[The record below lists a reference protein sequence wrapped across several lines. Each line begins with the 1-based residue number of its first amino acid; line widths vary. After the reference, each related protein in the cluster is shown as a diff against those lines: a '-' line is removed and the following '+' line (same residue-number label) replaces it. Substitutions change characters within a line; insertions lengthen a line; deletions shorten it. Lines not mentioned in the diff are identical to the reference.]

1 MHDELWITA
10 LFNKYL
16 AGVANTLLS
25 VVRLHAEDPA
35 RPWGNF
41 VTMQFLVVFIFIGVF
56 AYLRPRLSA
65 DRPGRMQHVF
75 EIVYGFLR
83 EQTDD
88 VVGHGG
94 TRYLHFFGTIFLFIL
109 FCNLIGLVP
118 SLESPTMFTPV
129 PLGCAL
135 AVFIYYNIVGL
146 RAVGG
151 VGYAKH
157 FMGPVWWLAPLMI
170 PIEIFS
176 HLARLLSLTIRLVR
190 QHVRGRAGD
199 AGVHEPGP
207 AWSAGHLHGLARFRG
222 VFAGFRF
229 HPAHDELR
237 LRSGVARTLIPA
249 LCRFQCE
256 PGCKRMT
263 GTTSWERNHS

>member
-1 MHDELWITA
+1 
-10 LFNKYL
+10 
-16 AGVANTLLS
+16 
-25 VVRLHAEDPA
+25 
-35 RPWGNF
+35 
-41 VTMQFLVVFIFIGVF
+41 MQFLVVFVFIAVF

-94 TRYLHFFGTIFLFIL
+94 TKYLHFFGTIFLFIL

-118 SLESPTMFTPV
+118 TLESPTMFTPV

-151 VGYAKH
+151 LGYAKH

-170 PIEIFS
+170 PIEFFS
-176 HLARLLSLTIRLVR
+176 HLGRLLSLTARLY
-190 QHVRGRAGD
+190 ANM
-199 AGVHEPGP
+199 
-207 AWSAGHLHGLARFRG
+207 
-222 VFAGFRF
+222 FAGEKVTWCSWPWSRSACRSSSWGLHVFVAF
-229 HPAHDELR
+229 LQAFVFILLTMSYVSGAVSHD
-237 LRSGVARTLIPA
+237 
-249 LCRFQCE
+249 
-256 PGCKRMT
+256 
-263 GTTSWERNHS
+263 H